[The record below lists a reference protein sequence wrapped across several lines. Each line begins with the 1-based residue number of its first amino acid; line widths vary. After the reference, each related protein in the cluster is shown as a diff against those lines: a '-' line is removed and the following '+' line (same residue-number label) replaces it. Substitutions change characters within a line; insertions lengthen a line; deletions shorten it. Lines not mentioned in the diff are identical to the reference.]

1 MNACLGGGGSG
12 LWTVPWDIAQ
22 VRGREG
28 EKSTV
33 HPKLFMLGSN
43 AEINVFVKSL
53 IFFLP

>member
-1 MNACLGGGGSG
+1 MHVWVGGGSG

>member
-1 MNACLGGGGSG
+1 MNACLGGGGEWFVDCALGHS
-12 LWTVPWDIAQ
+12 TI
-22 VRGREG
+22 RGREG

>member
-1 MNACLGGGGSG
+1 MHVWVRGGGSG

-33 HPKLFMLGSN
+33 HPKLFMLESN

>member
-1 MNACLGGGGSG
+1 MHVWVGGGEWFVDCALGHS
-12 LWTVPWDIAQ
+12 TI
-22 VRGREG
+22 RGREG